1 MTHYDFHVILL
12 LCRAGLSTYRTERGD
27 SPVQDFIDTLSIK
40 EQAKCLAYIE
50 TLRGSPLR
58 LPINIAKK
66 VEGKLWELR
75 PEFGG
80 MEFRLFYFLFLEDR
94 IVFVH
99 AVKKKTQQLKRG
111 DVELALRRMQEYEET
126 HTTDEN

>member
-1 MTHYDFHVILL
+1 MLRRIIYYH
-12 LCRAGLSTYRTERGD
+12 TERGD
-27 SPVQDFIDTLSIK
+27 SPVQEFIDSLSVT

-58 LPINIAKK
+58 LPTSIAKK

-80 MEFRLFYFLFLEDR
+80 TEFRLFYFLFSENG

-99 AVKKKTQQLKRG
+99 ALKKKTQQLKRA
-111 DVELALRRMQEYEET
+111 DIELALRRMQEYEET
-126 HTTDEN
+126 YATDED